1 MSALLEGMR
10 PLVAMGLVGLGI
22 LIGLLVGALWRGGQ
36 ARLARRLLGEGE
48 AQRQAET
55 EALLDGVKLAFGD
68 ISLDTFRRLSEQML
82 SQAQAALSAER
93 RLQGQQLSAE
103 RAESE
108 ARLRT
113 MLGQLERMQVLIRD
127 IERDREQ
134 KFGRLESELRL
145 AGERAQ
151 GLAATTQQL
160 ADALSNTRARG
171 QWGERMAEDV
181 LRLAGME
188 EKVSY
193 LRQTATPSGTRPDF
207 TLLLPDGLV
216 VHMDVK
222 FPFDNYLRS
231 LQATEADARQRLEAA
246 FLKDVRTRIG
256 EVASRDYVAPDAGTI
271 DMALLF
277 IPNEQVFG
285 AMLSLAPLLI
295 DEALGKRV
303 VLVSPLS
310 LFAVLAVIRQATA
323 SFRMSRS
330 ARELAAGLE
339 AFRGSWRSYQTETE
353 RVGQRLEEA
362 ARAFQLLNVV
372 RRERLEREVERLDAL
387 TRQAQAPGE
396 MPPDRGEAS

>member
-1 MSALLEGMR
+1 MSGLLHGLQ
-10 PLVAMGLVGLGI
+10 PLVALGLLGLGV
-22 LIGLLVGALWRGGQ
+22 LLGLLVGSLWRGGQ
-36 ARLARRLLGEGE
+36 ARLARRLLAESE

-68 ISLDTFRRLSEQML
+68 ISLDTFGRLGEQL
-82 SQAQAALSAER
+82 LGQTQAALSAER
-93 RLQGQQLSAE
+93 RLQGQQLGAE

-108 ARLRT
+108 TRLRT
-113 MLGQLERMQVLIRD
+113 MLGQLERMQALIRD

-134 KFGRLESELRL
+134 KFGRLESELKI

-151 GLAATTQQL
+151 SLAATTRQL

-188 EKVSY
+188 ETVSY
-193 LRQTATPSGTRPDF
+193 RRQAPTPSGTRPDF

-231 LQATEADARQRLEAA
+231 LQATDAEARQRLEAA
-246 FLKDVRTRIG
+246 FRKDVRAKIV

-285 AMLSLAPLLI
+285 AMLSLEPLLV
-295 DEALGKRV
+295 DEALAKRV

-323 SFRMSRS
+323 SFRMSRA
-330 ARELAAGLE
+330 ARDLAAGLE
-339 AFRGSWRSYQTETE
+339 AFRNGWRAYQAESE

-362 ARAFQLLNVV
+362 QKAFQLLTLV
-372 RRERLEREVERLDAL
+372 RRERLEREIDRLDAL
-387 TRQAQAPGE
+387 TRPSAPPVDPGAA
-396 MPPDRGEAS
+396 G

>member
-1 MSALLEGMR
+1 MAL
-10 PLVAMGLVGLGI
+10 GLVGLGI
-22 LIGLLVGALWRGGQ
+22 LFGLLIGALWRGGQ
-36 ARLARRLLGEGE
+36 ARLARRLLGESE

-82 SQAQAALSAER
+82 SQAQSALGAER

-108 ARLRT
+108 TRLRT
-113 MLGQLERMQVLIRD
+113 MLGQLERMQALIRD

-134 KFGRLESELRL
+134 KFGRLESELRI

-151 GLAATTQQL
+151 SLAATTQQL

-181 LRLAGME
+181 LRLAGMQ

-193 LRQTATPSGTRPDF
+193 LRQAATPSGTRPDF

-231 LQATEADARQRLEAA
+231 LQAPDADARQRLEGA

-285 AMLSLAPLLI
+285 AMLSLAPLLV

-339 AFRGSWRSYQTETE
+339 AFRNGWRAYQVESL

-362 ARAFQLLNVV
+362 QKAFQLLTVM
-372 RRERLEREVERLDAL
+372 RRERLEREIDRLDAL
-387 TRQAQAPGE
+387 TRSVQA
-396 MPPDRGEAS
+396 RGDDPS

>member
-1 MSALLEGMR
+1 
-10 PLVAMGLVGLGI
+10 
-22 LIGLLVGALWRGGQ
+22 
-36 ARLARRLLGEGE
+36 
-48 AQRQAET
+48 
-55 EALLDGVKLAFGD
+55 
-68 ISLDTFRRLSEQML
+68 
-82 SQAQAALSAER
+82 
-93 RLQGQQLSAE
+93 
-103 RAESE
+103 
-108 ARLRT
+108 
-113 MLGQLERMQVLIRD
+113 
-127 IERDREQ
+127 
-134 KFGRLESELRL
+134 
-145 AGERAQ
+145 
-151 GLAATTQQL
+151 
-160 ADALSNTRARG
+160 
-171 QWGERMAEDV
+171 
-181 LRLAGME
+181 
-188 EKVSY
+188 
-193 LRQTATPSGTRPDF
+193 
-207 TLLLPDGLV
+207 
-216 VHMDVK
+216 MDVK

-295 DEALGKRV
+295 DEALTKRV

-323 SFRMSRS
+323 SFRMGRS

-339 AFRGSWRSYQTETE
+339 AFRNSWRSYQTETE

-396 MPPDRGEAS
+396 GPPASGDAS